1 MVRAAGPASAD
12 AEIIGDAGAG
22 VLEAVEVKNT
32 CPFQQVSWV
41 TASGKRRTSYVLRD
55 RGPRAEA
62 RGVLIPIP
70 KPIKHLYLCRLIR
83 SLDECS
89 PCS

>member
-12 AEIIGDAGAG
+12 AAIIGDAGAG

-62 RGVLIPIP
+62 RGCTDTHSETHQMLVSVLAHSVAGRVLP
-70 KPIKHLYLCRLIR
+70 L
-83 SLDECS
+83 
-89 PCS
+89 